1 MLSLSVFL
9 ALIDNEDDRERFAD
23 FYEKNKDYALNLAF
37 SILHNPVLA
46 EDAVQDT
53 FEYLAEHPWRILE
66 YEEKS
71 AKWFLS
77 ELIRDFSNNIIR
89 KEGGIRRVPL
99 KSIDMN
105 VSEELFLQV
114 VESAR
119 TEDVKEAIEQ
129 LSETDKSIVRL
140 FYTYNFKT
148 KEIADIVKMSD
159 TNVRKRL
166 QRIRA
171 QLKAILQESKEA
183 AYE

>member
-1 MLSLSVFL
+1 
-9 ALIDNEDDRERFAD
+9 
-23 FYEKNKDYALNLAF
+23 
-37 SILHNPVLA
+37 
-46 EDAVQDT
+46 
-53 FEYLAEHPWRILE
+53 
-66 YEEKS
+66 
-71 AKWFLS
+71 
-77 ELIRDFSNNIIR
+77 
-89 KEGGIRRVPL
+89 
-99 KSIDMN
+99 MN
-105 VSEELFLQV
+105 VPEELFLQAL
-114 VESAR
+114 ESAR